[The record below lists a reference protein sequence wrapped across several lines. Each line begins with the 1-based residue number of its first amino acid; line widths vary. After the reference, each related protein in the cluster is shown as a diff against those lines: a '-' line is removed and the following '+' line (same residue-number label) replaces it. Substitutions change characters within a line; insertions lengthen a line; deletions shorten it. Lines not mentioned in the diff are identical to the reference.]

1 MTDRAALLR
10 RYRELVLDELPRRAR
25 AGRWVVT
32 NDHCFGRIV
41 LDNTVG
47 GCWYDVLDRRS
58 DRTDPDASDPHS
70 VRAGRPTPDRRPAFA
85 QLDDAQLAAAVALAE
100 RVATEGDPLLRELNA
115 RSLAWRGKAPGHPA
129 VG

>member
-10 RYRELVLDELPRRAR
+10 RYRELVLGELPRRAR

-47 GCWYDVLDRRS
+47 GRWYDVLDRRRS
-58 DRTDPDASDPHS
+58 
-70 VRAGRPTPDRRPAFA
+70 PAFA
-85 QLDDAQLAAAVALAE
+85 QLDDVRLAAAVALAE
-100 RVATEGDPLLRELNA
+100 RIAAEGDPLLRELDA
-115 RSLAWRGKAPGHPA
+115 RSLAWRGKAPKRA
-129 VG
+129 SR